1 MKISTALCAGALLA
15 GVCSPL
21 ANAAYCPDYGVTQ
34 NMPSAPN
41 PPKKS
46 FRYFGNWLLSKLY
59 RPYHMVHDQIVLQG
73 QTATVVGKFDYDLA
87 LHKDLEGEYVHAYA
101 YGTGMSGWQ
110 YLGRYTT
117 NSDGKVYVPLSGKPE
132 GDYVVRMVAEG
143 DLSSATGYVTVASSG
158 RETVLFDIDGTL
170 TLNDFEAVGEYLG
183 VDIAD
188 NYAYAEAV
196 VQAYVD
202 KGYQVVFLSA
212 RPYWVMKNTRQ
223 WFANYGIV
231 PWHTR
236 LNPNSDNLLN
246 LQTEQY
252 KTDYIRYLKN
262 TLGLNIV
269 RAYGNATTDINA
281 YNAAGIPK
289 ANTYIIGSNAGKSG
303 TQPITGN
310 YENHYYSSVVGWPY
324 AQCIPR

>member
-1 MKISTALCAGALLA
+1 MKIAHSLWAGALLA
-15 GVCSPL
+15 GSL
-21 ANAAYCPDYGVTQ
+21 SSLTYADYCPDYGVTQ
-34 NMPSAPN
+34 AMPSAPY
-41 PPKKS
+41 PAKKS
-46 FRYFGNWLLSKLY
+46 FRNFGNRLLSALY
-59 RPYHMVHDQIVLQG
+59 KPYHMAHDQMILQG

-87 LHKDLEGEYVHAYA
+87 FHKDLEGEYVHAYA
-101 YGTGMSGWQ
+101 YGTGMSQWE
-110 YLGRYTT
+110 YLGRYKTD
-117 NSDGKVYVPLSGKPE
+117 SDGKIFVPMSGKPE
-132 GDYVVRMVAEG
+132 GDYVVRMVVEG
-143 DLSSATGYVTVASSG
+143 DLSSTTGYVTVASSG

-183 VDIAD
+183 VDVAS
-188 NYAYAEAV
+188 NYAYAEEV
-196 VQAYVD
+196 VQTYVD

-212 RPYWVMKNTRQ
+212 RPYWVGKSTRS

-252 KTDYIRYLKN
+252 KTNYIRYLKD

-289 ANTYIIGSNAGKSG
+289 SNTYIIGSNAGKDG
-303 TQPITGN
+303 TQPITGS
-310 YENHYYSSVVGWPY
+310 YETHYYSSVINWPY
-324 AQCIPR
+324 AQCIAR